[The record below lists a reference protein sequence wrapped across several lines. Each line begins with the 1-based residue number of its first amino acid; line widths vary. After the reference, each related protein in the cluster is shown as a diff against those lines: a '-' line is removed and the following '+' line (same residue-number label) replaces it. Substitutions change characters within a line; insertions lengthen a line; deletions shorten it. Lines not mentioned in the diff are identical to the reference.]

1 MRNKPLFY
9 INIQKYEISNIHVPA
24 MAGLCNIICTYH
36 KISEKALNQEKYE
49 IFVKNGDF
57 FTNPVEVEKS

>member
-1 MRNKPLFY
+1 
-9 INIQKYEISNIHVPA
+9 
-24 MAGLCNIICTYH
+24 MAGLYNIICTYH

-49 IFVKNGDF
+49 DFVKNGDF